1 MAIGATRQMLSELP
15 VDLCDMAEL
24 EELLGWAE
32 GELAKPLPSTA
43 TLAVPL
49 NSVARSLAA
58 QPAARQAILT
68 LDAAMREAGITT
80 NWEH

>member
-1 MAIGATRQMLSELP
+1 MDD
-15 VDLCDMAEL
+15 V

-32 GELAKPLPSTA
+32 RELAKPLPNTA
-43 TLAVPL
+43 TLAISL

-58 QPAARQAILT
+58 QPAARQAALT

-80 NWEH
+80 HWEH